1 MKTASAKPRKFGFI
15 ARTNLYR
22 VCVASKYPVLKF
34 SHSYV
39 YSSVSIFVCRRWFKR
54 AWLSLIIET
63 SKRKLR
69 EGGSFEC
76 RRRVVKKLNPSFFRE
91 NKKKKKKTWKIRASA
106 VKRKRRFKRTTQID
120 WTCGRH
126 TRADAWEAV
135 FALDLV
141 QFEFSI
147 DFEAI

>member
-1 MKTASAKPRKFGFI
+1 MLAIMKTASAKPRKFGFI

-91 NKKKKKKTWKIRASA
+91 NKKKKKLGKFARARLNANEGSKGQHRLIEHAA
-106 VKRKRRFKRTTQID
+106 VTRVPMRERRCLLWISFNLNFQ
-120 WTCGRH
+120 
-126 TRADAWEAV
+126 
-135 FALDLV
+135 
-141 QFEFSI
+141 
-147 DFEAI
+147 